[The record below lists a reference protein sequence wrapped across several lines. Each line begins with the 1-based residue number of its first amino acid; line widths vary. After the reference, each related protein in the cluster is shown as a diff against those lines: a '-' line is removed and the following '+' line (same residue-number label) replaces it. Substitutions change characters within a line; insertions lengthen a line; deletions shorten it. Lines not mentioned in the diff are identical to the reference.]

1 MTNFSVELENCKKR
15 FIELETALQ
24 DTRVLENSQKL
35 KELSCEY
42 TDIKEIVEMGNR
54 LHLVEVELSEAS
66 AILQTE
72 TDAELRSLA
81 SVEIETLTREKEHL
95 TQELD
100 EILHPADPLD
110 KKNVI
115 IEIRAGAG
123 GDEAS
128 PFDGGL

>member
-72 TDAELRSLA
+72 TDAELRCGSVSDQQYRNGKKSERTHNGHPSLLLE
-81 SVEIETLTREKEHL
+81 SHCRH
-95 TQELD
+95 
-100 EILHPADPLD
+100 
-110 KKNVI
+110 
-115 IEIRAGAG
+115 
-123 GDEAS
+123 
-128 PFDGGL
+128 